1 MSARSKPCSGQRH
14 FSQHGLR
21 SATPPRTS
29 RRRQWTAA
37 SLDLESG
44 RTGTGCLLLHTTL
57 PLLRGRVQQPHQ
69 AGASRRGHLLPPASS
84 GSLHPPTNH
93 YREDVERWPTGW
105 RYQSQPKRDSCCNAS
120 RCWLLAKNGVVGSF
134 GFCPVPVFRGVRGG
148 RAGERGKGP
157 RKLVGN
163 RSVVSCRV
171 THVAGCSY
179 RETATT

>member
-120 RCWLLAKNGVVGSF
+120 RCWLLADVVLLKRGCRQLRFLPGTSLPGSTRRSRRRSE
-134 GFCPVPVFRGVRGG
+134 V
-148 RAGERGKGP
+148 KGP
-157 RKLVGN
+157 GSSWGTGL
-163 RSVVSCRV
+163 S
-171 THVAGCSY
+171 
-179 RETATT
+179 